1 MHLEKKDRNM
11 IKLIDT
17 VKDFLKRIRV
27 LRSRIIKSEAM
38 KLKMFHVAKY
48 TTIQV
53 GDRQK
58 SKKKIFSAYIT
69 DKGLVSRIYNSMY
82 YY

>member
-17 VKDFLKRIRV
+17 VKDFLKRIWV
-27 LRSRIIKSEAM
+27 LRSTIIKSEAM
-38 KLKMFHVAKY
+38 KLKMFHVAKC

-58 SKKKIFSAYIT
+58 SKKKN
-69 DKGLVSRIYNSMY
+69 LQCLYN
-82 YY
+82 

>member
-1 MHLEKKDRNM
+1 MYLEKKDGNM

-17 VKDFLKRIRV
+17 VKDLV
-27 LRSRIIKSEAM
+27 LRSTIIKSEAM
-38 KLKMFHVAKY
+38 KPKMFHVAKN

-58 SKKKIFSAYIT
+58 SKKKSSVLI
-69 DKGLVSRIYNSMY
+69 
-82 YY
+82 

>member
-27 LRSRIIKSEAM
+27 LRSTIIKSEDM
-38 KLKMFHVAKY
+38 KLKMFHVAKN
-48 TTIQV
+48 TTTQV

-58 SKKKIFSAYIT
+58 SKKKSSVLI
-69 DKGLVSRIYNSMY
+69 
-82 YY
+82 